1 MDNGNF
7 RRRQNE
13 ERESQKSARFSLI
26 PKPLK
31 RFWKKYNLTRV
42 FLLVVTIFLIFVTGY
57 LYYLSKVANVGVLKQ
72 SLYSSTEVM
81 DVKGQA
87 AGSLSTQKG
96 TTIDFKDIPKN
107 VINAAVATED
117 RTFYKNGGVNYQRT
131 ILAMLTAG
139 RFGGGSTI
147 TQQLAKNSYLT
158 LAPTIDRKARE
169 IFLALQITK
178 KYSKDDILSMYL
190 NSNGYGNGIIGIQ
203 DASRKYFGV
212 DAKDL
217 TLDEAAT
224 LIGLLKGPAIYNPL
238 NSIEYATS
246 RRNTVLLNMVD
257 AGYIKKSE
265 ADAAM
270 KIDMKPLLHD
280 TYQGQTVEMAYP
292 SYYNAV
298 VAEAV
303 KKYGLTADEIQRKG
317 YKIYTGLNQDMQSGM
332 QKAYSESWL
341 FPQAADGTLAQSG
354 SVALDPKTGLV
365 NALVGN
371 SPVENYNPY
380 TDFNYATQA
389 QRSPG
394 SVIKPMIVYSPA
406 IEAGW
411 SIDKTVH
418 DAPADYNGWKPQNAD
433 QTFHGDMP
441 LYQALANSYNI
452 PAINTYKEIGP
463 SVGNELGRKFG
474 LKLTEKNNIL
484 PTALGADVQTNPLQ
498 IAQAYSTFANGG
510 LMNEAHFI
518 TKIEDASG
526 KTVKTA
532 DVKTTKVISEA
543 TAEKMTEMML
553 GTYTN
558 GTGLWADPINYTLA
572 GKTGTNEDVDQWVV
586 GFTPDLV
593 MTEWLGYSDATD
605 TSHRLGGTSA
615 GQASQIFRQAASYV
629 FPYTAGSKFT
639 EKNAYA
645 EHGIGPEYP
654 AWTSLRQQQDN
665 IVYNEQ
671 AKAGTSGNSDGSSAS
686 KATASSSS
694 SSETFADKAKNLW
707 DRFTGLFK

>member
-7 RRRQNE
+7 RRRQVE
-13 ERESQKSARFSLI
+13 ESENQKSARFSLI
-26 PKPLK
+26 PKPVK
-31 RFWKKYNLTRV
+31 RFWKKHNLTRV
-42 FLLVVTIFLIFVTGY
+42 FLLAVTIFLIFVTGY
-57 LYYLSKVANVGVLKQ
+57 LYYLSKVANVGILKQ
-72 SLYSSTEVM
+72 SLYSSTQVM
-81 DVKGQA
+81 DYKGEV

-96 TTIDFKDIPKN
+96 TTIDFSEIPQN
-107 VINAAVATED
+107 VKNAAVATED

-139 RFGGGSTI
+139 HFGGGSTI

-158 LAPTIDRKARE
+158 QAQTIDRKARE

-190 NSNGYGNGIIGIQ
+190 NSNGYGNGIVGIQ
-203 DASRKYFGV
+203 DASHKYFGV

-224 LIGLLKGPAIYNPL
+224 LVGLLKGPAIYNPL
-238 NSIEYATS
+238 YSVEKATN

-257 AGYIKKSE
+257 AGYIKKEE

-270 KIDMKPLLHD
+270 AVDMTQELND
-280 TYQGQTVEMAYP
+280 NYQGQTIEMAYP

-298 VAEAV
+298 VSEAI
-303 KKYGLTADEIQRKG
+303 KDYDLTAAEIQSKG
-317 YKIYTGLNQDMQSGM
+317 YKIYTGLNQDMQTGM
-332 QKAYSESWL
+332 QKAYSQSWL
-341 FPQAADGTLAQSG
+341 FPQADDGTLAQSG

-365 NALVGN
+365 EALVGN
-371 SPVENYNPY
+371 SPVEGYNPY
-380 TDFNYATQA
+380 TDFNYATQS

-418 DAPADYNGWKPQNAD
+418 DAPTDYDGWKPENAD
-433 QTFHGDMP
+433 RTFHGDMP

-463 SVGNELGRKFG
+463 SVGNALGRKFG
-474 LKLTEKNNIL
+474 LKLTAKNDIL
-484 PTALGADVQTNPLQ
+484 PTALGAAVQTNPLQ

-510 LMNEAHFI
+510 VMNEAHFI

-526 KTVKTA
+526 KVIKTA
-532 DVKTTKVISEA
+532 DVKSTQVISSS

-553 GTYTN
+553 GTYSN
-558 GTGLWADPINYTLA
+558 GTGLWADPVNYTLA

-586 GFTPDLV
+586 GYTPDLV
-593 MTEWLGYSDATD
+593 MTEWLGYSDSAY
-605 TSHRLGGTSA
+605 RLDGTSA
-615 GQASQIFRQAASYV
+615 GVASQIFRQEASYV
-629 FPYTAGSKFT
+629 FPYTAGTKFS
-639 EKNAYA
+639 EKNAYVM
-645 EHGIGPEYP
+645 HDIGSEYP
-654 AWTSLRQQQDN
+654 AWTSLRQQQNN

-671 AKAGTSGNSDGSSAS
+671 AKTGTSGNADSSDDSG
-686 KATASSSS
+686 TASTTPS
-694 SSETFADKAKNLW
+694 SSETASDKKESLW
-707 DRFTGLFK
+707 DKFTNLFK